1 MMTTIS
7 IHFLVPA
14 TLRRNEL
21 EEEEE
26 EEEEAD
32 EVSSKHTA
40 APLSEVSP
48 SGHSK
53 HAKEEVAACCGW
65 YVPAAQS

>member
-32 EVSSKHTA
+32 EVSSK
-40 APLSEVSP
+40 PCPPWLSEM
-48 SGHSK
+48 
-53 HAKEEVAACCGW
+53 A
-65 YVPAAQS
+65 